1 MRLSPQFANG
11 KKVLCEL
18 SVNLPDSKFTLW
30 RDFDCWQRKV
40 VVMDKESLKVFLIT
54 LVIVGLI
61 VGGFILDFRSWR

>member
-1 MRLSPQFANG
+1 MRLSPQFVNG
-11 KKVLCEL
+11 KKVMCEL

-61 VGGFILDFRSWR
+61 VGGFILDFRLWR